1 MKNGIDQEN
10 AKKISKLIRDQ
21 GPKSVKA
28 QIQGDELRVSS
39 KSRDD
44 LQDTMALLRGADLE
58 VDLQF
63 TNFR

>member
-1 MKNGIDQEN
+1 VQ
-10 AKKISKLIRDQ
+10 
-21 GPKSVKA
+21 
-28 QIQGDELRVSS
+28 S

-44 LQDTMALLRGADLE
+44 LQDTMALLKGKDLE

>member
-1 MKNGIDQEN
+1 LKNGIDQEN
-10 AKKISKLIRDQ
+10 AKKISKIIRDQ

-44 LQDTMALLRGADLE
+44 LQDTMALLRGSDLE